1 MLKFGRHGRPHPV
14 HLRLEGAF
22 GQGSNSRARAWIVWL
37 GERSRRQPRRV
48 GVGSLTEVLEGQR
61 TRVFRRQ
68 PRPELEELSFSVLYR
83 DSEARPRSLD
93 IVCQDASQLELCLTG
108 LRFLTRRP
116 GPATPQPGGLPLL
129 TVPEV
134 DENLLVSQERGGEG
148 PGGGAPS
155 EGASSEGSPRR
166 AGGGGGGSRTPL
178 DGGGASRGGGA
189 ATSGGSGL
197 NDIFIWG
204 GGSGRWAG
212 GPGSS
217 GGGRGGTALEP
228 RLLRGSEALNVRAA
242 GVSGSHGVLVTK
254 GGRTFSWGDGRGGGS
269 GMAPSPRPPARAP
282 CARRFL
288 TRGSPS
294 SSAAGP
300 TTVLS

>member
-22 GQGSNSRARAWIVWL
+22 GQGSNSRSRAWIVWL

-48 GVGSLTEVLEGQR
+48 GVGSLTEVLEGQC

-129 TVPEV
+129 AVPEV
-134 DENLLVSQERGGEG
+134 DENLLVSQERDADGPRGGT
-148 PGGGAPS
+148 PS
-155 EGASSEGSPRR
+155 
-166 AGGGGGGSRTPL
+166 
-178 DGGGASRGGGA
+178 GGAS
-189 ATSGGSGL
+189 
-197 NDIFIWG
+197 
-204 GGSGRWAG
+204 
-212 GPGSS
+212 
-217 GGGRGGTALEP
+217 
-228 RLLRGSEALNVRAA
+228 
-242 GVSGSHGVLVTK
+242 
-254 GGRTFSWGDGRGGGS
+254 
-269 GMAPSPRPPARAP
+269 
-282 CARRFL
+282 L
-288 TRGSPS
+288 TRYTP
-294 SSAAGP
+294 P
-300 TTVLS
+300 TRWWA

>member
-166 AGGGGGGSRTPL
+166 AGGGGGLSDPL
-178 DGGGASRGGGA
+178 GRRGRLKGGGGCHFGGQRPQRHLHLGGGLGAVGGRARLVRGWAGGYSPGAAPPARVRGPERAGCGGLREPRGACDEGRANLLVGGRQGGA
-189 ATSGGSGL
+189 AREWLRRPDLRRGPRARGGS
-197 NDIFIWG
+197 
-204 GGSGRWAG
+204 
-212 GPGSS
+212 
-217 GGGRGGTALEP
+217 
-228 RLLRGSEALNVRAA
+228 
-242 GVSGSHGVLVTK
+242 
-254 GGRTFSWGDGRGGGS
+254 
-269 GMAPSPRPPARAP
+269 
-282 CARRFL
+282 
-288 TRGSPS
+288 
-294 SSAAGP
+294 
-300 TTVLS
+300 

>member
-166 AGGGGGGSRTPL
+166 AGGGGGALGPPWTAGAPQ
-178 DGGGASRGGGA
+178 GGGGLPLRGA
-189 ATSGGSGL
+189 AASTTS
-197 NDIFIWG
+197 
-204 GGSGRWAG
+204 
-212 GPGSS
+212 SS
-217 GGGRGGTALEP
+217 GGGA
-228 RLLRGSEALNVRAA
+228 
-242 GVSGSHGVLVTK
+242 
-254 GGRTFSWGDGRGGGS
+254 RGGGRAGPARPGVGGGVQPWS
-269 GMAPSPRPPARAP
+269 RASCAGPRP
-282 CARRFL
+282 
-288 TRGSPS
+288 
-294 SSAAGP
+294 
-300 TTVLS
+300 

>member
-155 EGASSEGSPRR
+155 EGASSEGSLRR
-166 AGGGGGGSRTPL
+166 GSV
-178 DGGGASRGGGA
+178 GARGG
-189 ATSGGSGL
+189 
-197 NDIFIWG
+197 
-204 GGSGRWAG
+204 
-212 GPGSS
+212 
-217 GGGRGGTALEP
+217 
-228 RLLRGSEALNVRAA
+228 
-242 GVSGSHGVLVTK
+242 
-254 GGRTFSWGDGRGGGS
+254 
-269 GMAPSPRPPARAP
+269 PAD
-282 CARRFL
+282 
-288 TRGSPS
+288 
-294 SSAAGP
+294 
-300 TTVLS
+300 

>member
-166 AGGGGGGSRTPL
+166 AGGIPCRASRFSSRGRSRTSSDVHARRCHL
-178 DGGGASRGGGA
+178 RSCWAIRRAYSASNSAWRCA
-189 ATSGGSGL
+189 M
-197 NDIFIWG
+197 F
-204 GGSGRWAG
+204 SGRLK
-212 GPGSS
+212 P
-217 GGGRGGTALEP
+217 
-228 RLLRGSEALNVRAA
+228 
-242 GVSGSHGVLVTK
+242 
-254 GGRTFSWGDGRGGGS
+254 
-269 GMAPSPRPPARAP
+269 
-282 CARRFL
+282 
-288 TRGSPS
+288 
-294 SSAAGP
+294 
-300 TTVLS
+300 